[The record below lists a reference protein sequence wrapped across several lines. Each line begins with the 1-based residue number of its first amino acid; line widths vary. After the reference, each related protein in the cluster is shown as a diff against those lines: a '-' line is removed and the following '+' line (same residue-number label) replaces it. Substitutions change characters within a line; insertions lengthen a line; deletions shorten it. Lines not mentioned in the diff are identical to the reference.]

1 MNARKLTI
9 VGIGAVVCV
18 VGLGSIV
25 YARSGSSGT
34 RRAGDAKVIG
44 ARRGGASSPTSSVDA
59 KTSSPSTEGGAPS
72 TSEPFGQGGDHGS
85 STTAAT
91 VAEGTKTDTTA
102 KATSA
107 SSRATSSGPDDAS
120 STATTGHQESTST
133 STVAGPADS
142 ATTAGAV
149 AVSQV
154 TEASTSAP
162 TVAPVETTVPAT
174 TAPQG
179 GGGGGHGGGGN
190 GAEVITIS
198 KCFTNATAH
207 GFGAMLIKAA
217 SSNPAAQL
225 SAYRSDSSLIGEVQN
240 GGGSRYGGTVMEIQ
254 QYDPGTVTIKSST
267 GASATCQ
274 TGPFPVQAG

>member
-1 MNARKLTI
+1 MNARKFTI

-34 RRAGDAKVIG
+34 RRAADAKVIG
-44 ARRGGASSPTSSVDA
+44 ARRGGATSPTSSVDA
-59 KTSSPSTEGGAPS
+59 RTSSPSTEGGATT
-72 TSEPFGQGGDHGS
+72 TSEPVGHSAADD
-85 STTAAT
+85 STTAAK

-120 STATTGHQESTST
+120 STATTGHQESTSS

-142 ATTAGAV
+142 ATTAGTV

-225 SAYRSDSSLIGEVQN
+225 SAHRSDGSLIGEVQN

-254 QYDPGTVTIKSST
+254 PYDPGTVTITSST